1 MQFKLCTFLFGISA
15 RKQANLFP
23 QILAR
28 IHIAEKTNQNIIDN
42 FLTSRIGQ
50 PVQFTARG
58 FFTISNRT
66 LFNIFSAVT
75 TYLVILM
82 QFKQL
87 EENINH
93 GQ

>member
-1 MQFKLCTFLFGISA
+1 MYFKVRSLKSQVVRKWSA
-15 RKQANLFP
+15 KANLFP

-66 LFNIFSAVT
+66 LFNVRLT
-75 TYLVILM
+75 RY
-82 QFKQL
+82 
-87 EENINH
+87 
-93 GQ
+93 